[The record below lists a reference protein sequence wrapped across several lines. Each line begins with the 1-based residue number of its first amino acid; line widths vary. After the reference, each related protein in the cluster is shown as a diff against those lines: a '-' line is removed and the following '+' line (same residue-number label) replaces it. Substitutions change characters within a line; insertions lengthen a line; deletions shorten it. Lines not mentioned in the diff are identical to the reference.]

1 MKRYIFPLILG
12 LGGVAILLSLGVW
25 QVKRLHWKEALLASI
40 NARIGAMPAE
50 LASVGAPDEASQ
62 RYLPVSVKGA
72 TTGQEILVITGSRD
86 AGAGY
91 EVIDAFVTD
100 TGRRVMLDR
109 GFIPEADRTK
119 PRPPADLTVTGNLDW
134 PREADSYTP
143 PPDPATGVWFA
154 RDVSAMADFLKTD
167 PLLVVVRTSEG
178 GDPAIVP
185 VPVDTSAIPNDHL
198 QYAIT
203 WFLLAIAVSIA
214 FAVWVRGQRRKPT

>member
-25 QVKRLHWKEALLASI
+25 QVRRLHWKEALLASI
-40 NARIGAMPAE
+40 NARIDATPAV
-50 LASVGAPDEASQ
+50 LASIGAPDEASQ
-62 RYLPVSVKGA
+62 RYRPVFAKGR
-72 TTGQEILVITGSRD
+72 TTGAEILVVSGSRD

-91 EVIDAFVTD
+91 EVIDAFVTVA
-100 TGRRVMLDR
+100 GRRVLLDR

-143 PPDPATGVWFA
+143 APDAATGVWFA

-203 WFLLAIAVSIA
+203 WFSLA
-214 FAVWVRGQRRKPT
+214 AVWAGMTAYLLWRIRQRTV